1 MSDKTKELL
10 KFALEQKPNAFKEK
24 FDEILLGL
32 VVQKTDEI
40 KSDMTASAFEESADP
55 EEDDLDLDIED
66 EDLEDFDLDDEDL
79 DDLDIEDEDLDFS
92 DEDEDSFNEESPAI
106 EEGLGIKKGFEKL
119 GKFGKKLGDR
129 IQQGMENDIARAD
142 DSRAAK
148 AREKVF
154 SDQDKAKYGTSNP
167 NTIYKMGKARIMR
180 GGK

>member
-55 EEDDLDLDIED
+55 EEDDFDIED

-79 DDLDIEDEDLDFS
+79 DDLDIDDLDF
-92 DEDEDSFNEESPAI
+92 EDEEDKDGEVSESYETVETNRLESGRLRNLAAKRARDARDLKDDHRFSRKSMGH
-106 EEGLGIKKGFEKL
+106 ELQAQADETQQQARVLDVKTKKMLRAL
-119 GKFGKKLGDR
+119 GK
-129 IQQGMENDIARAD
+129 
-142 DSRAAK
+142 
-148 AREKVF
+148 
-154 SDQDKAKYGTSNP
+154 
-167 NTIYKMGKARIMR
+167 
-180 GGK
+180 

>member
-55 EEDDLDLDIED
+55 EEDDFDIED

-92 DEDEDSFNEESPAI
+92 DENEDSFNEEGPAI
-106 EEGLGIKKGFEKL
+106 EEGLRELLAKAKNGMEKEIARSQDN
-119 GKFGKKLGDR
+119 KRDEESDKKLR
-129 IQQGMENDIARAD
+129 AR
-142 DSRAAK
+142 K
-148 AREKVF
+148 
-154 SDQDKAKYGTSNP
+154 
-167 NTIYKMGKARIMR
+167 
-180 GGK
+180 

>member
-55 EEDDLDLDIED
+55 EEDDLDIED
-66 EDLEDFDLDDEDL
+66 EDLDDFDLDDEDL

-92 DEDEDSFNEESPAI
+92 DEDEDSFNEEGPAI
-106 EEGLGIKKGFEKL
+106 EEGLGDR
-119 GKFGKKLGDR
+119 GKKLVKKLVAKGEEVFAKGKE
-129 IQQGMENDIARAD
+129 GMEKEIARSQD
-142 DSRAAK
+142 NRRAEK
-148 AREKVF
+148 TYRAR
-154 SDQDKAKYGTSNP
+154 Q
-167 NTIYKMGKARIMR
+167 
-180 GGK
+180 